1 MAVEITNGKKTIT
14 VPDETG
20 QAVLNEE
27 WMKKEGWKLVGKPTS
42 IPEEVI
48 QFQKKKTKEDR
59 TDTTDKP
66 KIIEDLSSLSVR
78 KIEERIESLTSE
90 QLLNLTKDLRK
101 TVKALAEKQL
111 QKLSG
116 K

>member
-48 QFQKKKTKEDR
+48 QFQKKKED
-59 TDTTDKP
+59 DKTTNV
-66 KIIEDLSSLSVR
+66 IEDLSSFSVR
-78 KIEERIESLTSE
+78 KIEERIESLTSG
-90 QLLNLTKDLRK
+90 QLLRLTKDPRK
-101 TVKALAEKQL
+101 TVKALAGKQL
-111 QKLSG
+111 QKISENDST